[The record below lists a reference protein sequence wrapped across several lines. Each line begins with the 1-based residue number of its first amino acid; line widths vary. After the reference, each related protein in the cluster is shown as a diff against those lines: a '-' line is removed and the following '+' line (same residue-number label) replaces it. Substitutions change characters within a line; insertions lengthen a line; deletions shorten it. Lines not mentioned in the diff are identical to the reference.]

1 MRPRYRVEAP
11 SLTTTTA
18 RSGIYI
24 LIRRILANGIRV
36 VAIGILARE
45 LDASEF
51 GVVAISVVAV
61 NLLTVFGS
69 GGIITYIVCDREPD
83 WETRVNPAFWLNMT
97 LAAAGCVMAIISL
110 PLITW
115 LFPQEHVAE
124 VILICLAAYFIEQ
137 AKMAPEALLQRRL
150 AFRALAIRDT
160 GRDITSATLQVVFA
174 LAGFGVWSLVLPN
187 LIIAPLAVLFTA
199 RAAKFVPRRELGR
212 TSWPRIFGFTKSVM
226 GEQILSYVGNEVD
239 TAIVAR
245 TLGSATVGVYNLAYQ
260 LANLIGRTLSA
271 VLTLVTTPSLAA
283 AFERKTGLG
292 APYRKMMR
300 VLSLMTTPLLLGMFV
315 LANELVA
322 VIYGPKWESAVPLLR
337 IFIVFSLVRSV
348 TSPSGAI
355 FNVVGRPALSMHIVV
370 WFLAVYTPALI
381 VTAYYGDVID
391 IALCVA
397 IARITVGFVS
407 LYISL
412 HLIDENKWRVT
423 EELARPFLAGAVMSV
438 AAWFANE
445 SFVSM
450 GWPVAARLVAVSVLG
465 GLVYLAAILVIAR
478 RAFDETIS
486 LIKDLVRR
494 KRRRAGADT

>member
-1 MRPRYRVEAP
+1 MRPRYFVDAP
-11 SLTTTTA
+11 SLTTATA
-18 RSGIYI
+18 RSGVYI

-36 VAIGILARE
+36 VSIGVLARQ
-45 LDASEF
+45 LTASEF
-51 GVVAISVVAV
+51 GVVAISIVAV

-97 LAAAGCVMAIISL
+97 LAAAGCVITVAAL

-115 LFPQEHVAE
+115 FFPHEHVAE

-150 AFRALAIRDT
+150 AFRVLAVRDT
-160 GRDITSATLQVVFA
+160 GRDLSSATLQVVFA

-187 LIIAPLAVLFTA
+187 LIIALLSVLFTA
-199 RAAKFVPRRELGR
+199 RAARFVPQRDLGR
-212 TSWPRIFGFTKSVM
+212 AAWPRIFGFTKSVM
-226 GEQILSYVGNEVD
+226 GEQILSYIGNEVD
-239 TAIVAR
+239 TAVVGR

-271 VLTLVTTPSLAA
+271 VLNLVTTPALAA
-283 AFERKTGLG
+283 AFERKTDLG

-322 VIYGPKWESAVPLLR
+322 VIYGAKWEAAVPLLR
-337 IFIVFSLVRSV
+337 IFILFSLVRSV

-355 FNVVGRPALSMHIVV
+355 FNVVGRPALSMQIVV
-370 WFLAVYTPALI
+370 WFLALYIPALV

-397 IARITVGFVS
+397 LARIVVGLVS

-412 HLIDENKWRVT
+412 QLIDESKWRVT
-423 EELARPFLAGAVMSV
+423 EELARPLIAGVVM
-438 AAWFANE
+438 AAGAWFANE
-445 SFVSM
+445 WFISL
-450 GWPVAARLVAVSVLG
+450 GWPIVARLVVVSLVGGVIYLG
-465 GLVYLAAILVIAR
+465 AILLIAR
-478 RAFDETIS
+478 RALDETIV
-486 LIKDLVRR
+486 LVKDLVRR
-494 KRRRAGADT
+494 KRRRAGADA